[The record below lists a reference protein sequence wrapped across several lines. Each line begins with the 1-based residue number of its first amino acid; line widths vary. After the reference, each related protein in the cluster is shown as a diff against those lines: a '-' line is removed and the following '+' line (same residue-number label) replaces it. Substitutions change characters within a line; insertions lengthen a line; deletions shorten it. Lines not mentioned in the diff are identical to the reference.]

1 MQKLKDMRQAI
12 RVSLSR
18 LTQREQMIMVGGGL
32 VSLCLVALIAGI
44 LVMGATSRLQHRLEV
59 KTGQMTQVLALR
71 SEYLARQEERAQRLR
86 TLGSSNVRLV
96 SLVEDAA
103 KQAGVE
109 IGQML
114 RPEDG
119 DAGPDG
125 VVESRIDLRASGLSA
140 DRLQEFLNLLEAGH
154 GIVVVRHLKVTRPY
168 RKDVAEIELTVSTFK
183 LKSA

>member
-1 MQKLKDMRQAI
+1 MQKLREWRQAI

-18 LTQREQMIMVGGGL
+18 LTQREKMFMLGGGL
-32 VSLCLVALIAGI
+32 VGLCLVALIASY
-44 LVMGATSRLQHRLEV
+44 LVISTTSKLQHRLEV
-59 KTGQMTQVLALR
+59 KTAQMAQVLALR
-71 SEYLARQEERAQRLR
+71 GEYLARQEERAQRLR

-103 KQAGVE
+103 KQAGIE
-109 IGQML
+109 IGQL

-119 DAGPDG
+119 DTGPDG
-125 VVESRIDLRASGLSA
+125 VVESRVDLRAAGLSI

-154 GIVVVRHLKVTRPY
+154 GIVVVRHLKVVRPY
-168 RKDVAEIELTVSTFK
+168 RKDVAELELTVSTFK

>member
-1 MQKLKDMRQAI
+1 MQKLRELRQAI

-18 LTQREQMIMVGGGL
+18 MTQREQMMMVGGGL
-32 VSLCLVALIAGI
+32 VSLCLVALIASL
-44 LVMGATSRLQHRLEV
+44 LVGSAISRLQHRLEV
-59 KTGQMTQVLALR
+59 KTGQMAQVMALR
-71 SEYLARQEERAQRLR
+71 GDYQARQEERAQRLR

-103 KQAGVE
+103 KQSGIE
-109 IGQML
+109 IGQL

-119 DAGPDG
+119 EVSPDG
-125 VVESRIDLRASGLSA
+125 VMESRVDLRASGLSA

-154 GIVVVRHLKVTRPY
+154 GIVVVRHLKITRPY
-168 RKDVAEIELTVSTFK
+168 RKELAEMEMTVSTFK

>member
-1 MQKLKDMRQAI
+1 MQKLKDLRQAI

-18 LTQREQMIMVGGGL
+18 LTQREQMLIVGGSL
-32 VSLCLVALIAGI
+32 VSLCLVALIAGL
-44 LVMGATSRLQHRLEV
+44 LVMGATQRLQHRLEV
-59 KTGQMTQVLALR
+59 KSGQMAQVLALR
-71 SEYLARQEERAQRLR
+71 NEYLARQEERAQRLR
-86 TLGSSNVRLV
+86 TLGSSNVRLI

-103 KQAGVE
+103 KQAGIE
-109 IGQML
+109 IGQL

-125 VVESRIDLRASGLSA
+125 VVESRVDLRAAGLSA
-140 DRLQEFLNLLEAGH
+140 DRLQEFLNLLEAGR

-168 RKDVAEIELTVSTFK
+168 RKDVAELELTVSTFK